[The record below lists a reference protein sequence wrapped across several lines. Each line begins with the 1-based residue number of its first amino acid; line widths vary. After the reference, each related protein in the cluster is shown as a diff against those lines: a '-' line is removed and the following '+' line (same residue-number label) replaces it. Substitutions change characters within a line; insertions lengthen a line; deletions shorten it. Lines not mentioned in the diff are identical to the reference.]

1 MRWLALFAT
10 AAVLIGQA
18 PDPLQKVYA
27 SAVAEYN
34 AGRIAQARTQ
44 LEKLLKAHPDYFRG
58 YRVYWDAVG
67 RTEDSAARR
76 AAVERDLKL
85 FEAASIE
92 RRTEDFYS
100 NMIAG
105 YTILDNPLR
114 VGELQKECKQ
124 RHPRGLIAQQSVL
137 DSAKKESDPARAA
150 QVYAKYIKDFPE
162 NISWVELA
170 TR

>member
-10 AAVLIGQA
+10 AAVVIGQA

-44 LEKLLKAHPDYFRG
+44 LEKLLNEHPDYFRG

-76 AAVERDLKL
+76 R
-85 FEAASIE
+85 
-92 RRTEDFYS
+92 
-100 NMIAG
+100 
-105 YTILDNPLR
+105 
-114 VGELQKECKQ
+114 C
-124 RHPRGLIAQQSVL
+124 
-137 DSAKKESDPARAA
+137 
-150 QVYAKYIKDFPE
+150 
-162 NISWVELA
+162 
-170 TR
+170 